1 MCIRDS
7 PYSTLKPI
15 RDLLRNRVATGDGN
29 ELSDKQWSEDLEKAV
44 SESSVELSVILGQL
58 TATYKTL
65 MTAEMGQIL
74 YFKKDELARVDIYNN
89 PCFLAE
95 LGSVDSQIAIK
106 IKDSLD
112 MLGLS
117 KKERSDG

>member
-1 MCIRDS
+1 
-7 PYSTLKPI
+7 
-15 RDLLRNRVATGDGN
+15 
-29 ELSDKQWSEDLEKAV
+29 
-44 SESSVELSVILGQL
+44 
-58 TATYKTL
+58 

-74 YFKKDELARVDIYNN
+74 YFKKDEFARVDIHNN
-89 PCFLAE
+89 PCFRAE

-117 KKERSDG
+117 KKERNNG

>member
-1 MCIRDS
+1 MY

-44 SESSVELSVILGQL
+44 SEASVELSVVLGQL

-74 YFKKDELARVDIYNN
+74 YFKKDELARVDVYNN

-117 KKERSDG
+117 KKERNNG